1 MSPPGLPHAAGFA
14 ALAGLAAC
22 MYTVPLRS
30 CRAAPPSAPKA
41 TRSFNVL
48 WHGRAL
54 LALLL
59 TAWGVSKRGACASSC
74 ELGRW
79 RLAHT
84 CAAPASCRDACP
96 PAFFP
101 PGLAAALPSAAR
113 QPPLGRQF
121 PGVL

>member
-1 MSPPGLPHAAGFA
+1 
-14 ALAGLAAC
+14 